1 MAYSL
6 KFINDDAYLFNETDI
21 AMLTMD
27 EEDSVEVDENDSE
40 CKKLDNSNII
50 RNISFDQSEILHNIM
65 HLYNNDE
72 PFDCDMTASELKF
85 YQKVK
90 GNKYVIP
97 EPKILFD
104 VFPKEEKIKK
114 IEPFGRLP
122 LEDNSIGSIVVDLPF
137 VISPKACKSVRE
149 GKKGAN
155 LISNRF
161 SSFYPAEEL
170 IETIYWF
177 IKECY
182 RVVKENGIV
191 VWKMQSTVSGG
202 RQVWASYFSFLA
214 AQKIG
219 FYVKDEFIL
228 QSKSRLIS
236 ASKIKKQQHARKYT
250 STFYVFQKDKKLFEK
265 NSLFK
270 WLKMCEEQDKN
281 GELEGK
287 KWPLK

>member
-1 MAYSL
+1 MSYSL
-6 KFINDDAYLFNETDI
+6 RFINDDAYLFDETDI

-27 EEDSVEVDENDSE
+27 EEDSVEVNENDSE
-40 CKKLDNSNII
+40 CKKLDNSNVI

-85 YQKVK
+85 YQKIK

-177 IKECY
+177 IKIGRASCRE
-182 RVVKENGIV
+182 RV
-191 VWKMQSTVSGG
+191 
-202 RQVWASYFSFLA
+202 
-214 AQKIG
+214 
-219 FYVKDEFIL
+219 
-228 QSKSRLIS
+228 
-236 ASKIKKQQHARKYT
+236 
-250 STFYVFQKDKKLFEK
+250 
-265 NSLFK
+265 
-270 WLKMCEEQDKN
+270 
-281 GELEGK
+281 
-287 KWPLK
+287 